1 MPGSSTAAGW
11 PGPSAVAHS
20 MVAIAY
26 HMLTRDESYQDLGAN
41 LVPATQRGTAHPTSG
56 RAPIERLGHNVTLD
70 AAS

>member
-1 MPGSSTAAGW
+1 
-11 PGPSAVAHS
+11 